1 MATARVSTNKAAELL
16 KAVPLLIHKA
26 GTLTAAAFGGRYY
39 NTQNVPLKIVRIH
52 ASVGTAPT
60 GASLIFDVKINGTT
74 VFTSAGDRPT
84 IVASAFATAA
94 AGVAA
99 TKSGDAITL
108 LPGQYLTVEATQ
120 VGSSVAGADANVQV
134 FLG

>member
-1 MATARVSTNKAAELL
+1 MAGRQSHNLARSLL
-16 KAVPLLIHKA
+16 KATPVVLSKA

-39 NTQNVPLKIVRIH
+39 NTQNVPLEIVRIH

-74 VFTSAGDRPT
+74 VFAQTADRPT
-84 IVASAFATAA
+84 ITATNFATAA
-94 AGVAA
+94 AGVPA
-99 TKSGDAITL
+99 TKTGDNIRL